1 VASEAIPVIPS
12 GSWLLRWSLS
22 IALLVASLLV
32 VSLPVPQTGLWWV
45 RLPLSDTA
53 LLVPFPTRFLTAGLV
68 ITTITATILLGWPAF
83 RQEVRRTLADSGS
96 TDVGWIGW
104 LALYVA
110 TVFGLANLTLGDAE
124 STSAIT
130 LHIVGAAMLTGS
142 ALVSWCLAAMPLR
155 FWLGWM
161 SRNFRL
167 LPAVAVVSL
176 VTYAIGHH
184 YTPLAMACLS
194 SFTGS
199 LQRSTLLM
207 SAHILPLF
215 VKDVVFEPANR
226 LIGTQ
231 NFSVYIDPQCAGWEG
246 IELFATFFSIYL
258 WLYRSEL
265 RFPHVLM
272 LLPIGV
278 AVLWWLNVI
287 RVVALILVGNWSD
300 SLGMEGFHSVAGWL
314 FFNSATLGLVAT
326 SRRLRLFSKNVPNRE
341 AFVTSNP
348 ATPYLVPLMMITVT
362 GMITR
367 LFLYH
372 FDVLYPIVVIVGAIA
387 LWYYR
392 KRIPFQWNVSWWA
405 AALGFLA
412 FAVWVIL
419 RPGDSS
425 SATAIAINTGLDSL
439 STAGAVS
446 WLLFRVVGAALIFP
460 IAEELAFR
468 GYALRKLVSADFEA
482 VSPGHFSWLSF
493 LGSSVLF
500 GAFHGQWLTGTLVGM
515 VFATAVYHGKSLSDA
530 IVSHCST
537 GLLLVGYVLA
547 TRHWS
552 LLS

>member
-22 IALLVASLLV
+22 IALLVAGLLV
-32 VSLPVPQTGLWWV
+32 VSVPVPEARLWWV
-45 RLPLSDTA
+45 RLPLNETA
-53 LLVPFPTRFLTAGLV
+53 LYVPFPTRFLAAGLI

-83 RQEVRRTLADSGS
+83 RRDVRQTLADSGS

-104 LALYVA
+104 LAVYA
-110 TVFGLANLTLGDAE
+110 TVVFGLANLTLGDAE
-124 STSAIT
+124 SASAIT
-130 LHIVGAAMLTGS
+130 LHIVGAAVLTVS
-142 ALVSWCLAAMPLR
+142 ALVSWCLAAMPLG
-155 FWLGWM
+155 FWRRWI

-184 YTPLAMACLS
+184 YTPLAMASLPS
-194 SFTGS
+194 VTGS
-199 LQRSTLLM
+199 LHRSTLLM
-207 SAHILPLF
+207 SSHILPLF
-215 VKDVVFEPANR
+215 VKDVVFEPANK

-231 NFSVYIDPQCAGWEG
+231 DFSVYIDLQCAGLEG

-265 RFPHVLM
+265 RFPHVLI

-278 AVLWWLNVI
+278 IILWWLNVVRI
-287 RVVALILVGNWSD
+287 VALILLGNWSD

-326 SRRLRLFSKNVPNRE
+326 SRCLRLFSKNDGNRE

-348 ATPYLVPLMMITVT
+348 ATPYLAPLIIITLT
-362 GMITR
+362 AMITR
-367 LFLYH
+367 IFFYS
-372 FDVLYPIVVIVGAIA
+372 FDVLYPIVVIVGATAI
-387 LWYYR
+387 WYYR
-392 KRIPFQWNVSWWA
+392 KRIPLQLNLSWSA

-419 RPGDSS
+419 RPGDTS
-425 SATAIAINTGLDSL
+425 SATAVAINTGLDSL
-439 STAGAVS
+439 STADAVS
-446 WLLFRVVGAALIFP
+446 WLLFRVVGAVLIFP

-468 GYALRKLVSADFEA
+468 GYVLRKLVSVDFEA

-515 VFATAVYHGKSLSDA
+515 VFATALYHGKSLSDA
-530 IVSHCST
+530 MISHCST

-547 TRHWS
+547 THHWS
-552 LLS
+552 VLT